1 MQTVAHAKLNLT
13 LDVLGR
19 RPDGYHDL
27 RMIMQSIDLADIL
40 ELDYNDTKELRVS
53 TDLHFLPNNEKNLAA
68 QAALRWYECKVSQE
82 PGRWDM
88 EDLKRSFN
96 FNGLDIT
103 IEKHIPVCAGLGGG
117 SSDAAAVL
125 RALNEMEGACLGPEA
140 VAETGAL
147 VGSDVPYCVIGGT
160 ALAEGRGEI
169 LTPLPPLPQCWVV
182 LCKPEFSIS
191 TPALFAKIDSV
202 RLRCRPDTQGAIA
215 ALEGGDLAGVA
226 RRMYN
231 VFEDAL
237 PERQRTRVNDIKNA
251 LIQCGALGASMSGT
265 GPTAF
270 GLFDSEALA
279 RETWERLS
287 DFGGEV
293 FLTQTVS

>member
-1 MQTVAHAKLNLT
+1 MEIRAHAKLNLT

-27 RMIMQSIDLADIL
+27 RMIMQSIGLADVLTL
-40 ELDYNDTKELRVS
+40 EENGAGELQVS
-53 TDLHFLPNNEKNLAA
+53 TNLHFLPNNEKNLAA
-68 QAALRWYECKVSQE
+68 QAALRWWEARGQA
-82 PGRWDM
+82 PR
-88 EDLKRSFN
+88 
-96 FNGLDIT
+96 GLDIA
-103 IEKHIPVCAGLGGG
+103 IEKHVPVCAGMAGG

-125 RALNEMEGACLGPEA
+125 RALNVMEGEPLSP
-140 VAETGAL
+140 AELARIGER
-147 VGSDVPYCVIGGT
+147 VGSDVPYCVIGGA
-160 ALAEGRGEI
+160 ALAEGRGEV

-215 ALEGGDLAGVA
+215 ALEAGDLAGVA

-237 PERQRTRVNDIKNA
+237 PERQRARVNDIKNV
-251 LIQCGALGASMSGT
+251 LIQSGSLGASMSGT

-270 GLFDSEALA
+270 GLFDDEGLA
-279 RETWERLS
+279 REAWERLKE
-287 DFGGEV
+287 FGGEV
-293 FLTQTVS
+293 FLTRTI

>member
-1 MQTVAHAKLNLT
+1 MQVEAYAKLNLT
-13 LDVLGR
+13 LDVLGK

-27 RMIMQSIDLADIL
+27 RMIMQSIALADTITL
-40 ELDYNDTKELRVS
+40 EENGETELRVC
-53 TDLHFLPNNEKNLAA
+53 TNLHFLPNNEKNLAV
-68 QAALRWYECKVSQE
+68 QAVLCWWKARGER
-82 PGRWDM
+82 PR
-88 EDLKRSFN
+88 
-96 FNGLDIT
+96 GLDIA
-103 IEKHIPVCAGLGGG
+103 IDKRIPVCAGMAGG

-125 RALNEMEGACLGPEA
+125 RALNELEG
-140 VAETGAL
+140 GAL
-147 VGSDVPYCVIGGT
+147 PIESVAKIGERVGSDVPYCVMGGT

-169 LTPLPPLPQCWVV
+169 LTPLPPLPRCWVV

-202 RLRCRPDTQGAIA
+202 RLRCRPDTQGAVA
-215 ALEGGDLAGVA
+215 ALEAGDLAGVA

-237 PERQRTRVNDIKNA
+237 PERQQARVNDIKNA

-270 GLFDSEALA
+270 GLFDDEGCAQKA
-279 RETWERLS
+279 RERLL
-287 DFGGEV
+287 DFSNEV
-293 FLTQTVS
+293 FFTHTV

>member
-1 MQTVAHAKLNLT
+1 MQSVELA
-13 LDVLGR
+13 DVL
-19 RPDGYHDL
+19 
-27 RMIMQSIDLADIL
+27 
-40 ELDYNDTKELRVS
+40 ELNYNDTKELRVS
-53 TDLHFLPNNEKNLAA
+53 TNLHFLPNNEKNLAA
-68 QAALRWYECKVSQE
+68 QAALRWYECGVVQE
-82 PGRWDM
+82 PGKWDM
-88 EDLKRSFN
+88 EDLKRSFI

-103 IEKHIPVCAGLGGG
+103 IEKHIPVCAGLAGG

-125 RALNEMEGACLGPEA
+125 RALNLMEDTCLSPEV
-140 VAETGAL
+140 VASIGAL
-147 VGSDVPYCVIGGT
+147 VGSDVPYCVMGGT
-160 ALAEGRGEI
+160 ALAEGRGEV
-169 LTPLPPLPQCWVV
+169 LTPLPPLPKCWVV

-215 ALEGGDLAGVA
+215 ALEAGDLHGAA

-237 PERQRTRVNDIKNA
+237 PERQRARVNDIKNA

-270 GLFDSEALA
+270 GLFDDKALA
-279 RETWERLS
+279 QEAQERLA

-293 FLTQTVS
+293 FLTQTV

>member
-1 MQTVAHAKLNLT
+1 MRVEANAKLNLT

-19 RPDGYHDL
+19 RPDGYHDM
-27 RMIMQSIDLADIL
+27 RMIMQSVELADL
-40 ELDYNDTKELRVS
+40 LDITRSGSGELRVS
-53 TDLHFLPNNEKNLAA
+53 TNLHFLPNNAKNLAA
-68 QAALRWYECKVSQE
+68 QAALRWWEAQGNASQ
-82 PGRWDM
+82 
-88 EDLKRSFN
+88 
-96 FNGLDIT
+96 GLDIT
-103 IEKHIPVCAGLGGG
+103 IDKHIPVCAGMAGG

-125 RALNEMEGACLGPEA
+125 RALNELEGAGLSPAQLARSGER
-140 VAETGAL
+140 
-147 VGSDVPYCVIGGT
+147 VGSDVPYCVTGGT
-160 ALAEGRGEI
+160 ALAEGRGEV
-169 LTPLPPLPQCWVV
+169 LTPLPPLPPCWVV

-202 RLRCRPDTQGAIA
+202 KLRCRPDTQGVIA
-215 ALEGGDLAGVA
+215 ALEARDLVGVA

-237 PERQRTRVNDIKNA
+237 PERQRSRVNDIKNV

-279 RETWERLS
+279 REAQERLTGV
-287 DFGGEV
+287 GGEV
-293 FLTQTVS
+293 FLTRTV

>member
-1 MQTVAHAKLNLT
+1 MAAMRVEANAKLNLT

-19 RPDGYHDL
+19 RPDGYHDM
-27 RMIMQSIDLADIL
+27 RMIMQSVELADL
-40 ELDYNDTKELRVS
+40 LDITRSGSGELRVS
-53 TDLHFLPNNEKNLAA
+53 TNLHFLPNNAKNLAA
-68 QAALRWYECKVSQE
+68 QAALRWWEAQGNASQ
-82 PGRWDM
+82 
-88 EDLKRSFN
+88 
-96 FNGLDIT
+96 GLDIT
-103 IEKHIPVCAGLGGG
+103 IDKHIPVCAGMAGG

-125 RALNEMEGACLGPEA
+125 RALNELEGAGLSPAQLARIGER
-140 VAETGAL
+140 
-147 VGSDVPYCVIGGT
+147 VGSDVPYCVTGGT
-160 ALAEGRGEI
+160 ALAEGRGEV
-169 LTPLPPLPQCWVV
+169 LTPLPPLPPCWVV

-202 RLRCRPDTQGAIA
+202 KLRCRPDTQGVIA
-215 ALEGGDLAGVA
+215 ALEARDLVGVA

-237 PERQRTRVNDIKNA
+237 PERQRSRVNDIKNV

-270 GLFDSEALA
+270 GLFDSEDRAMEA
-279 RETWERLS
+279 REKLE

-293 FLTQTVS
+293 FLTRTV

>member
-1 MQTVAHAKLNLT
+1 MEILAHAKLNLT
-13 LDVLGR
+13 LDVLGK

-27 RMIMQSIDLADIL
+27 RMIMQSVELADVL
-40 ELDYNDTKELRVS
+40 ALNYNNTKELRVS
-53 TDLHFLPNNEKNLAA
+53 TNLHFLPNNEKNLAA
-68 QAALRWYECKVSQE
+68 QAALRWWECE
-82 PGRWDM
+82 NAAPC
-88 EDLKRSFN
+88 
-96 FNGLDIT
+96 GLDIN
-103 IEKHIPVCAGLGGG
+103 IEKHIPVCAGLAGG

-125 RALNEMEGACLGPEA
+125 RALNLMEDTCLSPEV
-140 VAETGAL
+140 VASIGAL
-147 VGSDVPYCVIGGT
+147 VGSDVPYCVMGGT
-160 ALAEGRGEI
+160 ALAEGRGEV
-169 LTPLPPLPQCWVV
+169 LTPLPPLPKCWVV

-215 ALEGGDLAGVA
+215 ALEAGDLHGAA

-237 PERQRTRVNDIKNA
+237 PERQRARVNDIKNA

-270 GLFDSEALA
+270 GLFDDKALA
-279 RETWERLS
+279 QEAQERLA

-293 FLTQTVS
+293 FLTQTV

>member
-1 MQTVAHAKLNLT
+1 MRVEANAKLNLT

-19 RPDGYHDL
+19 RPDGYHDM
-27 RMIMQSIDLADIL
+27 RMIMQSVELADL
-40 ELDYNDTKELRVS
+40 LDITQSGSGELRVS
-53 TDLHFLPNNEKNLAA
+53 TNLHFLPNNAKNLAA
-68 QAALRWYECKVSQE
+68 QAALRWWEAQGNASQ
-82 PGRWDM
+82 
-88 EDLKRSFN
+88 
-96 FNGLDIT
+96 GLDIT
-103 IEKHIPVCAGLGGG
+103 IDKHIPVCAGMAGG

-125 RALNEMEGACLGPEA
+125 RALNELEGAGLSPAQLARIGER
-140 VAETGAL
+140 
-147 VGSDVPYCVIGGT
+147 VGSDVPYCVTGGT
-160 ALAEGRGEI
+160 ALAEGRGEV
-169 LTPLPPLPQCWVV
+169 LAPLPPLPPCWVV

-202 RLRCRPDTQGAIA
+202 KLRCRPDTQGVIA
-215 ALEGGDLAGVA
+215 ALEARDLVGVA

-237 PERQRTRVNDIKNA
+237 PERQRSRVNDIKNV

-270 GLFDSEALA
+270 GLFDSEDRAMEA
-279 RETWERLS
+279 REKLE

-293 FLTQTVS
+293 FLTRTV

>member
-1 MQTVAHAKLNLT
+1 MEVPARAKLNLT
-13 LDVLGR
+13 LDVLGS

-27 RMIMQSIDLADIL
+27 RMVMQTIDLSDRLTLKA
-40 ELDYNDTKELRVS
+40 KEGKGICVY
-53 TDLHFLPNNEKNLAA
+53 TNLHFLPNNEKNLAA
-68 QAALRWYECKVSQE
+68 QAALVWWETRKE
-82 PGRWDM
+82 PPQ
-88 EDLKRSFN
+88 
-96 FNGLDIT
+96 GLDIT
-103 IEKHIPVCAGLGGG
+103 IDKRIPVCAGMAGG

-125 RALNEMEGACLGPEA
+125 RALNAMEDTPLSPMELARVGER
-140 VAETGAL
+140 
-147 VGSDVPYCVIGGT
+147 VGSDVPYCVLGGT

-191 TPALFAKIDSV
+191 TPALFAKIDRV
-202 RLRCRPDTQGAIA
+202 RLRCRPDTKGVIA
-215 ALEGGDLAGVA
+215 ALEAGDLAGVA

-237 PERQRTRVNDIKNA
+237 PLHRRSRVNDIKNI

-270 GLFDSEALA
+270 GLFEDKNCALEAH
-279 RETWERLS
+279 ERLNGL
-287 DFGGEV
+287 GGEV
-293 FLTQTVS
+293 FLTQTV